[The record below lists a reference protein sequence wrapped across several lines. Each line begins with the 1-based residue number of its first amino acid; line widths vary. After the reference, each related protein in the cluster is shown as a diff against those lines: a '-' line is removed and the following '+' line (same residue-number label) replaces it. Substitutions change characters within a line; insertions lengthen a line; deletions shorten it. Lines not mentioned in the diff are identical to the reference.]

1 MNNWRNVS
9 QKSSSYFQCDQCR
22 YSYRIQRAKI
32 AGLAENK
39 RELPLFTLNQAL
51 KLTDWMRPSG
61 AIVALVSIAI
71 AFFVS
76 LVIIN
81 GLIGNWLLKQARS
94 EDSILAAL
102 FFDGPSHD
110 DLGYGYHSFS
120 YRDTY
125 LPFEAVGQAVDLAQK
140 VVSDRVSTPRSSR
153 NKKDDTVMVRV
164 EYEDK
169 YGQTAYRMVRQ
180 RKPSTILGR
189 ITGSLARAASFIA
202 VGISMT
208 GIGSFFWLMLSL
220 PFWPLNPVRTGFFRT
235 MRGTRDGRGGISP
248 LGTVLLVLFVLV
260 GLIKSVHMCWKLANR
275 TSKFI
280 LKRAERGI
288 LEVRN

>member
-1 MNNWRNVS
+1 MSIQLSDTEGKDCWTSREQACVIFRSDGKRS
-9 QKSSSYFQCDQCR
+9 QADLHY
-22 YSYRIQRAKI
+22 
-32 AGLAENK
+32 
-39 RELPLFTLNQAL
+39 LF
-51 KLTDWMRPSG
+51 
-61 AIVALVSIAI
+61 IVALVSIAI
-71 AFFVS
+71 TFFIT

-81 GLIGNWLLKQARS
+81 GLIGNWLLNQARS
-94 EDSILAAL
+94 EDSILGAV
-102 FFDGPSHD
+102 FFDGPTHD
-110 DLGYGYHSFS
+110 DLGYGGYHSFS
-120 YRDTY
+120 YRDSY

-140 VVSDRVSTPRSSR
+140 VVSDRVSSPRSSKYH
-153 NKKDDTVMVRV
+153 KKDDSIMVRV

-180 RKPSTILGR
+180 RKPPTLFKR
-189 ITGSLARAASFIA
+189 FTGSMTKAASFIA
-202 VGISMT
+202 VGVSMT

-220 PFWPLNPVRTGFFRT
+220 PFWPLNPVRSGFFRT
-235 MRGTRDGRGGISP
+235 LRGTRDGRGGISP

-288 LEVRN
+288 LEVRT